1 MIISVKY
8 MWKGRSIFILI
19 PPRLPYGWVSTAD
32 EPLGIHFQREG
43 VRKFFSNGSDKNMRW
58 YESARPER
66 GRGGAGVG
74 IKLTFTIWGI
84 IKLSE
89 WVILYIGKRNI
100 RWTNHTMSPEQ

>member
-43 VRKFFSNGSDKNMRW
+43 VRKFFSNGSNKNVRW
-58 YESARPER
+58 YESAHPER
-66 GRGGAGVG
+66 GRGGGGGVDKIDIYHLG
-74 IKLTFTIWGI
+74 HYKAL
-84 IKLSE
+84 
-89 WVILYIGKRNI
+89 R
-100 RWTNHTMSPEQ
+100 MSYSIYWETKH